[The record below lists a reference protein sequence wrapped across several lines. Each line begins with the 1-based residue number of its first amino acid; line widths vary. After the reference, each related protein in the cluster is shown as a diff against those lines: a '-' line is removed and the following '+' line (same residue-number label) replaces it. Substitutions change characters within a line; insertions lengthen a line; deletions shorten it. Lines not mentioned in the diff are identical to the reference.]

1 MKPFVI
7 QVAHFYWLKKKNC
20 SLLNSFQ
27 CFLSLTLSIFMD
39 IEHCF
44 SNLTTELL
52 PLKSF
57 LVCTINIFPIR
68 SQTGPKYTEQW
79 SVLLYKAVS
88 FVAIGRQKDVDV
100 RENKAFF
107 FFFFFCSA
115 LCTYY
120 NYSYK
125 AKGRHH

>member
-1 MKPFVI
+1 
-7 QVAHFYWLKKKNC
+7 
-20 SLLNSFQ
+20 
-27 CFLSLTLSIFMD
+27 MD

-88 FVAIGRQKDVDV
+88 FVTIGRQKDVDV
-100 RENKAFF
+100 RENKACFF
-107 FFFFFCSA
+107 FFLSSA
-115 LCTYY
+115 VLCVPIIIIHTKLKVDTTSSCLFSPSW
-120 NYSYK
+120 NLVDDPVMTSVTR
-125 AKGRHH
+125 AVI